1 MNRLLTLAIEAAI
14 LIAIIGYFIY
24 VETGFTFWIQDY
36 ISDETWYVP
45 SARNILIKIFGVQPK
60 AIHDGMVRV
69 TLELVTPA
77 NQQDYYTKVGEVKK
91 AVESL
96 GGRIVKSTDY
106 YTYSTDGNYL
116 PAVCADVP
124 PESLN
129 ALSEI
134 PDVKQYAVGEC
145 YPRAKGILD
154 YMNYEHPPLAK
165 YLIALV
171 LATVG
176 DTYSL
181 WRLAPLAAGVAILV
195 MSYIYMRKI
204 VGGYVG
210 IFLGAALAFVI
221 SLDNLFRVMSGVAM
235 LDIFTSAFTYAALLA
250 TALGSTLWA
259 SIATGLAFNTK
270 FSGAFIALP
279 GIVQRIRDGE
289 KPGIAILEFIYIP
302 VIMLFLVAVPI
313 ISYLGFMGWW
323 SNSVE
328 GAIRW
333 HLSIKTSGGG
343 PPVSTPWDWLIGRNA
358 FVLYYNTAPSGE
370 PYPYLVAVGNPY
382 LYLATAALSVFVL
395 PVLGR
400 LADRG
405 ASVLAAWGTWL
416 MYVLIWFLGSKTQY
430 SFYMVQVTPLLYTAL
445 VVIIFYLFFDPTNI
459 KATARAWAS
468 LLSKLAAW
476 LRGEARLRVMIEP
489 VVSGEETGKQV
500 EEKGES
506 ESKA

>member
-1 MNRLLTLAIEAAI
+1 MNRLVALAVEVAI
-14 LIAIIGYFIY
+14 LAAIIGYFIY
-24 VETGFTFWIQDY
+24 VETGLTFWISDY
-36 ISDETWYVP
+36 VSDETWYVP
-45 SARNILIKIFGVQPK
+45 SARNMLIKIFGVQPK
-60 AIHDGMVRV
+60 ATHDGMVRV

-77 NQQDYYTKVGEVKK
+77 NQQDYYSKVEKVVK
-91 AVESL
+91 AVESI
-96 GGRIVKSTDY
+96 GGSVVKSTDY
-106 YTYSTDGNYL
+106 YTYSSSGDYL

-134 PDVKQYAVGEC
+134 PGVREYAVGEC

-165 YLIALV
+165 FIIALI

-176 DTYSL
+176 DTYSD
-181 WRLAPLAAGVAILV
+181 WRLAPLAAGVSILV
-195 MSYIYMRKI
+195 MSYIYMRKV

-210 IFLGAALAFVI
+210 AFLGAALAFVI

-250 TALGSTLWA
+250 TVLGSTLWA
-259 SIATGLAFNTK
+259 SVATGLAFNTK

-289 KPGIAILEFIYIP
+289 RPGVAILGFIYVPI
-302 VIMLFLVAVPI
+302 VLLFLIATPI
-313 ISYLGFMGWW
+313 IAYLGFMGWW

-328 GAIRW
+328 GAVRW

-343 PPVSTPWDWLIGRNA
+343 PPVSTPWDWLLGRNA
-358 FVLYYNTAPSGE
+358 FVLYYNTSPTGE

-382 LYLATAALSVFVL
+382 LYFAAAALTVFVL

-400 LADRG
+400 LADKG

-416 MYVLIWFLGSKTQY
+416 MYVLIWFLGSRTQY
-430 SFYMVQVTPLLYTAL
+430 SFYMVQITPLIYTAL
-445 VVIIFYLFFDPTNI
+445 IMMVYYLFFDPSNI
-459 KATARAWAS
+459 KTALREWAS

-476 LRGEARLRVMIEP
+476 LRGEVRVRVVVEP
-489 VVSGEETGKQV
+489 VKGGEGGSGEPEGV
-500 EEKGES
+500 GAEDMP
-506 ESKA
+506 

>member
-1 MNRLLTLAIEAAI
+1 M
-14 LIAIIGYFIY
+14 
-24 VETGFTFWIQDY
+24 
-36 ISDETWYVP
+36 
-45 SARNILIKIFGVQPK
+45 
-60 AIHDGMVRV
+60 
-69 TLELVTPA
+69 
-77 NQQDYYTKVGEVKK
+77 
-91 AVESL
+91 
-96 GGRIVKSTDY
+96 
-106 YTYSTDGNYL
+106 
-116 PAVCADVP
+116 
-124 PESLN
+124 
-129 ALSEI
+129 
-134 PDVKQYAVGEC
+134 
-145 YPRAKGILD
+145 
-154 YMNYEHPPLAK
+154 
-165 YLIALV
+165 
-171 LATVG
+171 G

-259 SIATGLAFNTK
+259 SIAVGLAFNTK

>member
-1 MNRLLTLAIEAAI
+1 MNRLLTLAVEAAI
-14 LIAIIGYFIY
+14 LLAIVGYFIY
-24 VETGFTFWIQDY
+24 VVTGLTFGIQDY

-45 SARNILIKIFGVQPK
+45 SARNILIKIFGIQPK

-77 NQQDYYTKVGEVKK
+77 NQQDYYTKVSDVTK
-91 AVESL
+91 AIQSL

-106 YTYSTDGNYL
+106 YTYNPNGDYL
-116 PAVCADVP
+116 PAVCADIP
-124 PESLN
+124 PESMN
-129 ALSEI
+129 ALKDI
-134 PDVKQYAVGEC
+134 PDVKEYAVGEC

-165 YLIALV
+165 YLIGIV
-171 LATVG
+171 LAVIG

-181 WRLAPLAAGVAILV
+181 WRIAPLAAGVAILI
-195 MSYIYMRKI
+195 MSYVYMRKV
-204 VGGYVG
+204 VGGYIGV
-210 IFLGAALAFVI
+210 FLGAALAFVI

-250 TALGSTLWA
+250 AAMGSTLWA

-289 KPGIAILEFIYIP
+289 KPGIAILAFIYVP
-302 VIMLFLVAVPI
+302 VLLLFIIAIPI
-313 ISYLGFMGWW
+313 INYLGFMGWW

-343 PPVSTPWDWLIGRNA
+343 PPVSTPWDWLLGRNV
-358 FVLYYNTAPSGE
+358 FVLYYGTSPSGE
-370 PYPYLVAVGNPY
+370 PYPYLAAVGNPY
-382 LYLATAALSVFVL
+382 LYLTTAALSVFVL
-395 PVLGR
+395 PVLGK
-400 LADRG
+400 LADKG

-430 SFYMVQVTPLLYTAL
+430 SFYMVQITPLLYTAL
-445 VVIIFYLFFDPTNI
+445 VMVIYYLFFDPSNI
-459 KATARAWAS
+459 RATAREWVA
-468 LLSKLAAW
+468 LLSKIAAW
-476 LRGEARLRVMIEP
+476 LRGEARLRVVIET
-489 VVSGEETGKQV
+489 VNAGEEIGAGA
-500 EEKGES
+500 EEGE
-506 ESKA
+506 EGGSKA

>member
-14 LIAIIGYFIY
+14 FIAIIGYFVY
-24 VETGFTFWIQDY
+24 VVTGFTFWINDY

-45 SARNILIKIFGVQPK
+45 SARNILIKIFGIQPK
-60 AIHDGMVRV
+60 ALHDGMVRV

-77 NQQDYYTKVGEVKK
+77 NQEDYYTKVNEVMK

-106 YTYSTDGNYL
+106 YTYSSSGDYL

-124 PESLN
+124 PESLK
-129 ALSEI
+129 ALGDI
-134 PDVKQYAVGEC
+134 PNVRQYAVGEC

-165 YLIALV
+165 YFIGLV
-171 LATVG
+171 LAVIG
-176 DTYSL
+176 DTYSI
-181 WRLAPLAAGVAILV
+181 WRIAPLAAGVAILV
-195 MSYIYMRKI
+195 MSYVYMRKI
-204 VGGYVG
+204 IGGYLG

-235 LDIFTSAFTYAALLA
+235 LDIFTSAFTYATLLA
-250 TALGSTLWA
+250 TAMGSTLWA

-279 GIVQRIRDGE
+279 SIIQRIRDGE
-289 KPGIAILEFIYIP
+289 KPGIAILAFIYIP
-302 VIMLFLVAVPI
+302 VIMLFLIAIPI
-313 ISYLGFMGWW
+313 INYLGFMGWW

-333 HLSIKTSGGG
+333 HLSIKTSGG
-343 PPVSTPWDWLIGRNA
+343 PPVSTPWDWLLGRNV

-370 PYPYLVAVGNPY
+370 PYAYLAAVGNAY
-382 LYLATAALSVFVL
+382 LYLATAALSIFVM
-395 PVLGR
+395 PVLSK

-445 VVIIFYLFFDPTNI
+445 VVIIFYLFFDPANI
-459 KATARAWAS
+459 KATVSAWAS
-468 LLSKLAAW
+468 LLTKFAAW
-476 LRGEARLRVMIEP
+476 LRGEARLRVVIEP
-489 VVSGEETGKQV
+489 VNAGEEIG
-500 EEKGES
+500 EKPNEGDEGV
-506 ESKA
+506 SKA